1 MRFKKFPKTKSI
13 FVDIDGTLISRGKL
27 NHIIIEYCRHKK
39 AEGFDIVLW
48 SARGRE
54 YAEDIAA
61 KFDLAG
67 FFTAIIGKPGY
78 IIDDIGWSWIKNTK
92 HLTLDDIE

>member
-1 MRFKKFPKTKSI
+1 LKRLPKPKSI
-13 FVDIDGTLISRGKL
+13 FVDIDGTLTSRGKL
-27 NHIIIEYCRHKK
+27 NSVVIEYCRRKK

-54 YAEDIAA
+54 YAEDIATR
-61 KFDLAG
+61 FGLTN
-67 FFTAIIGKPGY
+67 FFTATIGKPGY

-92 HLTLDDIE
+92 HLILEEIE